1 MCMHFYTRYSQYSS
15 SLSDLIGY
23 VQGLSDLLTSKYS
36 GNKYFQVR
44 LKTSE
49 KNIDIVKF
57 MKKQNPTIKL
67 QLFKEKMDA
76 SHPIK
81 LSNLTEVNTGAIF
94 FNSNRGSRIEDV
106 FAVPFMNTLVD
117 DLKLIDIKGKFSGTF
132 NLKGI
137 SAN

>member
-1 MCMHFYTRYSQYSS
+1 MVRGSRPDLDFQWLLLQHSFCPCVFTTDTHNMCMHFYTRYSQYSS
-15 SLSDLIGY
+15 SLSDLIGH
-23 VQGLSDLLTSKYS
+23 VQGLSDLLTSKDS

-76 SHPIK
+76 SQPIK

-94 FNSNRGSRIEDV
+94 FNSN
-106 FAVPFMNTLVD
+106 
-117 DLKLIDIKGKFSGTF
+117 
-132 NLKGI
+132 
-137 SAN
+137 